1 MGFERAGLR
10 FQNKLLD
17 RWFGTGLDIPGY
29 ALSGLQ
35 KYQLPIS
42 YNSALK
48 LTFEISMQKDKR
60 NGLTSVF
67 VVF

>member
-1 MGFERAGLR
+1 MTCEQGLLR
-10 FQNKLLD
+10 LSATAL
-17 RWFGTGLDIPGY
+17 GLDIPGY